1 MDDTPFSDEPADLER
16 PWTPARVAPVSG
28 QIVSQIRRAL
38 FKGDLS
44 PGQFLG
50 SENQLAQRFGAS
62 RGTIRTALRTLE
74 ALGVIDIKAGA
85 GGGIRVADGNP
96 DRFAEALAV
105 QFKLVGVSRTEH
117 LEAQIAIESATA
129 KLAARNA
136 TETDLANLRYLVAQ
150 ARSIENDAPRFSQLG
165 LAFHLAVADAAHNR
179 ALAIQL
185 RALRHQ
191 MWPEN
196 DQRPT
201 GKTAQRLVAVH
212 SEIYERILAR
222 DEAGAE
228 RAMREHLDH
237 VRTVSAQEGS
247 AKDAKNK
254 DQCC

>member
-1 MDDTPFSDEPADLER
+1 MNEASPPKIEPAGFDFDR

-38 FKGDLS
+38 FQGDLS

-50 SENQLAQRFGAS
+50 SEAQLALRFGAS

-74 ALGVIDIKAGA
+74 ALGVLDIKAGA

-136 TETDLANLRYLVAQ
+136 SDSDLADLRRLIAQ
-150 ARSIENDAPRFSQLG
+150 ARSIEDDAPRFSQLG
-165 LAFHLAVADAAHNR
+165 LAFHLAVAEAAHNR
-179 ALAIQL
+179 ALAVQL
-185 RALRHQ
+185 KALRHQ
-191 MWPEN
+191 VWPEN
-196 DQRPT
+196 DQRPV
-201 GKTAQRLVAVH
+201 GKTAARLVAVH
-212 SEIYERILAR
+212 TEIYERIVAR

-228 RAMREHLDH
+228 SAMREHLEQ
-237 VRTVSAQEGS
+237 VRANTAAETE
-247 AKDAKNK
+247 
-254 DQCC
+254 CC

>member
-1 MDDTPFSDEPADLER
+1 MNNAAPPPPKELGELDLER

-38 FKGDLS
+38 FKDDLS

-50 SENQLAQRFGAS
+50 SEAQLAQRFGAS

-74 ALGVIDIKAGA
+74 ALGVVDIKAGA

-105 QFKLVGVSRTEH
+105 QFKLVGVDRTEH
-117 LEAQIAIESATA
+117 LDAQIAIESATA

-136 TETDLANLRYLVAQ
+136 TESDLTDLRRLLAQ
-150 ARSIENDAPRFSQLG
+150 ARSIEDDAPRFSQLG
-165 LAFHLAVADAAHNR
+165 LAFHLAVAEAAHNR
-179 ALAIQL
+179 ALAVQL
-185 RALRHQ
+185 KALRHQ

-196 DQRPT
+196 DQRPV
-201 GKTAQRLVAVH
+201 GATAQRLVAGH
-212 SEIYERILAR
+212 TEIYERILAR

-228 RAMREHLDH
+228 RAMRDHLDH
-237 VRTVSAQEGS
+237 VRRTKAAEDG
-247 AKDAKNK
+247 
-254 DQCC
+254 CC

>member
-1 MDDTPFSDEPADLER
+1 MNKVWPPAVEEPIELDLER

-44 PGQFLG
+44 PGQFMG
-50 SENQLAQRFGAS
+50 SEAQLAQRFGAS

-105 QFKLVGVSRTEH
+105 QFKLVGVSREEH

-136 TETDLANLRYLVAQ
+136 TESDLADLRRLIAQ
-150 ARSIENDAPRFSQLG
+150 ARSIEDDAPRFSQLG
-165 LAFHLAVADAAHNR
+165 LAFHLAVAEAAHNR
-179 ALAIQL
+179 ALAVQL
-185 RALRHQ
+185 KALRHQ
-191 MWPEN
+191 VWPEN
-196 DQRPT
+196 DQRPV
-201 GKTAQRLVAVH
+201 GATAARLVAVH
-212 SEIYERILAR
+212 TAIYERIRAR

-228 RAMREHLDH
+228 RVMREHLEH
-237 VRTVSAQEGS
+237 VRTVTSTADDE
-247 AKDAKNK
+247 
-254 DQCC
+254 CC

>member
-1 MDDTPFSDEPADLER
+1 MNEASPPPKDPLQDAGDLDLER

-44 PGQFLG
+44 PGQFMG
-50 SENQLAQRFGAS
+50 SEAQLAQRFGAS

-105 QFKLVGVSRTEH
+105 QFKLVGVSREEH

-136 TETDLANLRYLVAQ
+136 TENDLADLRRLIAQ
-150 ARSIENDAPRFSQLG
+150 ARSIEDDAPRFSQLG
-165 LAFHLAVADAAHNR
+165 LAFHLAVAEAAHNR
-179 ALAIQL
+179 ALAVQL
-185 RALRHQ
+185 KALRHQ

-196 DQRPT
+196 DQRPV
-201 GKTAQRLVAVH
+201 GATALRLVAVH
-212 SEIYERILAR
+212 TEIYERILAR

-228 RAMREHLDH
+228 RVMRDHLEQ
-237 VRTVSAQEGS
+237 VRTNTAAEK
-247 AKDAKNK
+247 A
-254 DQCC
+254 CC